1 MIKKL
6 IFSFIIIF
14 SLSGLFAKDFSED
27 EVIPGDYT
35 GVEWLIDA
43 DDLITN
49 DRSWWEDSKNFWET
63 QSEEETYEEENQEAE
78 IVNTETEAE
87 NNIESEPQEEI
98 KEQTAEPFVFT
109 MEMTDEPQEAENS
122 VTFAEI
128 LSKHLYVKI
137 QNYDDFYQLYL
148 KYREDENWQIL
159 YSQIKNIDLAFD
171 EEGKITLTKTE
182 ASKIDSDTYYEL
194 SEDPLLQVSS
204 RVMSSYLTGSNN
216 YKKYL
221 SDKIK
226 LKSKKSTFEDG
237 DKYKTFAEYHEVT
250 SITLIK
256 DSFMDE
262 LFSESEGK
270 SCVLVQTNYIE
281 DGQEETEYS
290 LLWLEKTEK
299 GYKLTSIS
307 NGMKEFLFFVC
318 LLSGY

>member
-49 DRSWWEDSKNFWET
+49 DRSWWEDSTNFWET

-78 IVNTETEAE
+78 IVNTEPEAE
-87 NNIESEPQEEI
+87 KNIESEPH
-98 KEQTAEPFVFT
+98 
-109 MEMTDEPQEAENS
+109 EAENS

-148 KYREDENWQIL
+148 KYREEENWQIL
-159 YSQIKNIDLAFD
+159 YSQIKNLDLAFD

-182 ASKIDSDTYYEL
+182 ASKIDSDIYYEL

-237 DKYKTFAEYHEVT
+237 DKYKTFAEYPEVT
-250 SITLIK
+250 SITMIK

>member
-49 DRSWWEDSKNFWET
+49 DRSWWEDSTNFWET

-78 IVNTETEAE
+78 IVNTEPEAE
-87 NNIESEPQEEI
+87 KNIESEPHEE
-98 KEQTAEPFVFT
+98 
-109 MEMTDEPQEAENS
+109 
-122 VTFAEI
+122 
-128 LSKHLYVKI
+128 
-137 QNYDDFYQLYL
+137 
-148 KYREDENWQIL
+148 ENWQIL

-182 ASKIDSDTYYEL
+182 ASKIDSDIYYEL

-237 DKYKTFAEYHEVT
+237 DKYKTFAEYPEVT
-250 SITLIK
+250 SITMIK